1 MSRTVL
7 QIPITAKLRSDAEKT
22 ARDEGFSSLPEVVRL
37 FLAKYAKK
45 QLKFNVTET
54 IQLSPRAIKRYNK
67 ILDDIDSG
75 KEKVKSFDNVEDMM
89 KYLSK

>member
-22 ARDEGFSSLPEVVRL
+22 ARDEGFSSLQEVVRL

-45 QLKFNVTET
+45 QLRFNFTET

-75 KEKVKSFDNVEDMM
+75 KEKVIETENLKDFFAKLNA
-89 KYLSK
+89 